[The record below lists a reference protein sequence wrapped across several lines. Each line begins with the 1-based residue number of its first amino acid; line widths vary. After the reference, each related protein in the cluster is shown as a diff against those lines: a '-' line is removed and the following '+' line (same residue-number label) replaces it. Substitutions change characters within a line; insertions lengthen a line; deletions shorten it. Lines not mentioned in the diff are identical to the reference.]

1 MKLVDIGRP
10 FLKCSPLFY
19 FSYRALAV
27 KSDQGK
33 AEDEANVNS
42 KRVVADWNVGLGEEA
57 SHIQVVPPITKDAP
71 SSIIVLGRRTL
82 YILQDMGVLTFSR
95 KLDFCATSLRAFR
108 PSNITNTFYQV
119 IQKYTDYYK

>member
-1 MKLVDIGRP
+1 ML
-10 FLKCSPLFY
+10 LKYSVLFHC
-19 FSYRALAV
+19 SYRTLAV
-27 KSDQGK
+27 KSDKGK
-33 AEDEANVNS
+33 AEDEDNVNS

-119 IQKYTDYYK
+119 IQKYPDY